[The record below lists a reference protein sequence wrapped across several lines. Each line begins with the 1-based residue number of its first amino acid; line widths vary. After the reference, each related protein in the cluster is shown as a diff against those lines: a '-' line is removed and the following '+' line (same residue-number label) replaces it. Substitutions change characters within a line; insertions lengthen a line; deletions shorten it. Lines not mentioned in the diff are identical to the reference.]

1 MFWRSLVILVTIFWL
16 VMAALLVRVTYFPEG
31 SQFAQM
37 PPGAILKLF
46 LDRGASGKQLHLYHG
61 DKKIGHVTLDLQRIP
76 GTREPEDYML
86 LLYGMVEAGVISDL
100 AGPLITLLLSGAQE
114 KGALEA
120 VAGSLNWRM
129 SINLHEGRHWA
140 GAGGQVRMPEVGM
153 LLNFN
158 WPEGR
163 LSPEFK
169 LLRRGELLMDD
180 KLLQSR
186 LGQFTAGPGA
196 GTPPSGMVPD
206 DFLKVSSR
214 EGAIKI
220 AGQNRR
226 GYVIGFS
233 VMDQYRATAFF
244 TEEGD
249 LALIDL
255 PDGYRAQE
263 PNIHGL
269 VPD

>member
-1 MFWRSLVILVTIFWL
+1 MFWRSLVTLITVFWM
-16 VMAALLVRVTYFPEG
+16 VMTTLLVRVTYFPEG
-31 SQFAQM
+31 FQFAQL

-76 GTREPEDYML
+76 AAKEPKDYML
-86 LLYGMVEAGVISDL
+86 LLSGMVEAGVL
-100 AGPLITLLLSGAQE
+100 QHLP
-114 KGALEA
+114 
-120 VAGSLNWRM
+120 GSLNWRM
-129 SINLHEGRHWA
+129 SINLRDGRRWA
-140 GAGGQVRMPEVGM
+140 GANGRVWRPELGEV
-153 LLNFN
+153 LNFN

-163 LSPEFK
+163 PSPEFT
-169 LLRRGELLMDD
+169 LHRRGELKVDD
-180 KLLQSR
+180 KLLQPL
-186 LGQFTAGPGA
+186 LGQFAASP
-196 GTPPSGMVPD
+196 TPPSGVAQD

-233 VMDQYRATAFF
+233 VMDRYRATAFF

-255 PDGYRAQE
+255 PDGYRALE

-269 VPD
+269 VPDEPDEPEGGG